1 MPSESSVKKP
11 SAAAGS
17 GAGSPRQSSA
27 ASAAAVGSALPKRK
41 TASAASSSETPAVAA
56 GLRRRESS
64 EGSAPQDR
72 GTPSRESTSPQGLQA
87 QLAEAPS
94 SASPLRSFRTS
105 GSGQSPEK
113 ANGSKPNSPE
123 KASSSKPNSP
133 EKAAASSG
141 EQQVSAASSG
151 SAGLAFSPPDRAS
164 LGADAPGAEF
174 QESRRERLGSSPL
187 GSSLSPL
194 ASGLGLGERRVPSP
208 RDRISSIF
216 TDRSCSSPHQL
227 AFYTSGASSSESAG
241 PLLEHSPAARSN
253 KAPSDSP
260 PSEFSP

>member
-174 QESRRERLGSSPL
+174 QDAHGGAGGGKQNRVQPIQKPFTNNQATNKSVICRC
-187 GSSLSPL
+187 SLCFSFL
-194 ASGLGLGERRVPSP
+194 YPS
-208 RDRISSIF
+208 
-216 TDRSCSSPHQL
+216 C
-227 AFYTSGASSSESAG
+227 
-241 PLLEHSPAARSN
+241 LLLVC
-253 KAPSDSP
+253 
-260 PSEFSP
+260 